1 MSLCPCCGR
10 PALVRSGGTPILL
23 SAGGPPVDALAE
35 LTQEAKT
42 APKEVARIIRI
53 IRDRLALQDRAG
65 SVIEN
70 GLRETYAKV
79 VDAIRDLLAQRPGQS
94 VAERAQR
101 LQLNEKT
108 LRTVLTGAG
117 IGDLVGQVE
126 GLQAELGVLVGEGLE
141 AADLPVSR
149 VPGPDGALRPQVS
162 ITAIS
167 TAASDFQRRFWEQ
180 RIIAPTT
187 ERLLEGLQSS
197 MAGESLDAAVE
208 RLRTSLDSSVGVAA
222 TEARTRIAE
231 FDRAVTAQ
239 AGAEAGATLAVYL
252 GPVDGITRPFCA
264 ELAGL
269 VCTNAQI
276 GRLDNAQTAVSPL
289 YAGGGYNCRH
299 QWTPIGPRLAE
310 QRFQYATDDNIDRA
324 NARAR
329 ASR

>member
-1 MSLCPCCGR
+1 VSLCPCCGGLA
-10 PALVRSGGTPILL
+10 PVRRGGAPILL
-23 SAGGPPVDALAE
+23 STGAPVDPIAE
-35 LTQEAKT
+35 LTAEAKT

-65 SVIEN
+65 AVIED
-70 GLRETYAKV
+70 GLRETYARV
-79 VDAIRDLLAQRPGQS
+79 VDAIRDLLGTRPGQS

-101 LQLNEKT
+101 LQLNEDT
-108 LRTVLTGAG
+108 LRRILTDAG
-117 IGDLVGQVE
+117 IGDLVGEVE
-126 GLQAELGVLVGEGLE
+126 QLQAELGVLVGEGLE
-141 AADLPVSR
+141 ASDLPVSR
-149 VPGPDGALRPQVS
+149 APGPNGVMRPQVS
-162 ITAIS
+162 ITAVS
-167 TAASDFQRRFWEQ
+167 TAASDFLRRFWEQ

-276 GRLDNAQTAVSPL
+276 GRLNNAQTAVSPL

-299 QWTPIGPRLAE
+299 QWTPIGKRLAE
-310 QRFQYATDDNIDRA
+310 RRFKFATDDNIDRA

>member
-1 MSLCPCCGR
+1 MSLCPCCGGLA
-10 PALVRSGGTPILL
+10 PVRRGGAPILL
-23 SAGGPPVDALAE
+23 STGAPVDPIAE
-35 LTQEAKT
+35 LTAEAKT

-65 SVIEN
+65 AVIED
-70 GLRETYAKV
+70 GLRETYARV
-79 VDAIRDLLAQRPGQS
+79 VDAIRDLLGTRPGQS

-101 LQLNEKT
+101 LQLNEDT
-108 LRTVLTGAG
+108 LRRILTDAG
-117 IGDLVGQVE
+117 IGDLVGEVE
-126 GLQAELGVLVGEGLE
+126 QLQAELGVLVGEGLE
-141 AADLPVSR
+141 ASDLPVSR
-149 VPGPDGALRPQVS
+149 APGPNGVMRPQVS
-162 ITAIS
+162 ITAVS
-167 TAASDFQRRFWEQ
+167 TAASDFLRRFWEQ

-276 GRLDNAQTAVSPL
+276 GRLNNAQTAVSPL

-299 QWTPIGPRLAE
+299 QWTPIGKRLAE
-310 QRFQYATDDNIDRA
+310 RRFKFATDDNIDRA